1 MSGMI
6 SAEAAV
12 HFCWHRGPRC
22 RRCCRAAQPAG
33 DAGGVLRAAAP
44 SAVPLRRRRAQPLCR
59 CSGGG
64 GRRRA
69 HQAVPHL
76 PHRAARGGQLHAGPA
91 GALPCCCYAAERFS
105 RRMHLKHGRAY
116 SSHTAPMCPRDRQPC
131 ITTLRCWTASLPPF
145 GRCGSDKCLLCTNAG
160 ARPAVGKLPHVR
172 SRFQPAGLC
181 AAGEFWKQCM
191 AQLFAALCLHTRLH
205 AVNSAIQLIQLA
217 SEAYVHQMLHEQ
229 TISRPLAI

>member
-1 MSGMI
+1 MSCMI

-64 GRRRA
+64 RRRRA

-91 GALPCCCYAAERFS
+91 GALPCCCYAVERFS

-116 SSHTAPMCPRDRQPC
+116 SSHSSDVPKRQAALHHNSEMLDGISATFWAVRFRQVFALHQCRSPTSCRQTAARAQPLPTCWAMCSRRVLETVHGPA
-131 ITTLRCWTASLPPF
+131 LRGFVLAHATACSEQCNSTHTAS
-145 GRCGSDKCLLCTNAG
+145 K
-160 ARPAVGKLPHVR
+160 R
-172 SRFQPAGLC
+172 SLC
-181 AAGEFWKQCM
+181 APDA
-191 AQLFAALCLHTRLH
+191 T
-205 AVNSAIQLIQLA
+205 
-217 SEAYVHQMLHEQ
+217 
-229 TISRPLAI
+229 